1 MKILYDS
8 QIFELQKYGGI
19 SRYFVELMSAY
30 NDDKGMD
37 ITLSAKISDNEYLLK
52 NNIYKNWTFP
62 AKYIIKKRNQ
72 IQRKV
77 NRLFLKYK
85 LKTGT
90 IDVFHPTYY
99 NPYFLEY
106 IGDTPFVL
114 TIYDMIHEKFSN
126 MISSQDQTSIN
137 KKLLAERASKIIAI
151 SESTKRDIIDILGV
165 KASKIDVVYLG
176 NSMMPSDQLCTLK
189 DLPSKYILFV
199 GNRATYKNFNR
210 FIKAIS
216 SLLQD
221 NTDLHV
227 VCAGGGV
234 FSEEE
239 KNILSEWNID
249 EKVHQYNIDDNTLSK
264 LYQQAIVFVFP
275 SMYEGFGIPILEAFA
290 CDCPLACSNT
300 SSLPEVAGDAAVYF
314 DPMDKV
320 SIKTAITT
328 VLDDSELRKELVQA
342 GRERLKLFSWKK
354 TAQETKKV
362 YRSVLNG

>member
-30 NDDKGMD
+30 NDDKDMD

-52 NNIYKNWTFP
+52 NNICNNWTLP

-199 GNRATYKNFNR
+199 GNRTIYKNFNR

-216 SLLQD
+216 MLLND
-221 NTDLHV
+221 GTDLHV
-227 VCAGGGV
+227 VCVGGGI
-234 FSEEE
+234 FSEDE
-239 KNILSEWNID
+239 KKILSELNID

-264 LYQQAIVFVFP
+264 LYQQALLFVFP

-300 SSLPEVAGDAAVYF
+300 SSLPEVAGDAAAYF
-314 DPMDKV
+314 DPMDEV
-320 SIKTAITT
+320 SILITIT
-328 VLDDSELRKELVQA
+328 QILSSSELRKKLVQN
-342 GRERLKLFSWKK
+342 GRERLKIFSWEK

-362 YRSVLNG
+362 YKSIL